1 MTLLIIYCTIFFARP
16 LNTNTIYTNPKS
28 IVLTKRNYQ
37 TWPKVI
43 TEENPKVLL
52 VITGDE
58 KICQNDKIKI
68 TAEIFIDDQMSM
80 KKEIKSFKLIQVPR
94 SNILEVTF
102 PDVVLNTGLFMKIKF
117 EINGN
122 ILDPLTNSTYFI

>member
-1 MTLLIIYCTIFFARP
+1 M
-16 LNTNTIYTNPKS
+16 
-28 IVLTKRNYQ
+28 
-37 TWPKVI
+37 
-43 TEENPKVLL
+43 
-52 VITGDE
+52 ITGDE

-94 SNILEVTF
+94 SNIVEVTF
-102 PDVVLNTGLFMKIKF
+102 PDIVLNTGLFMKLKF

-122 ILDPLTNSTYFI
+122 ILDPLNNSTYFI

>member
-1 MTLLIIYCTIFFARP
+1 M
-16 LNTNTIYTNPKS
+16 
-28 IVLTKRNYQ
+28 KRNYQ
-37 TWPKVI
+37 IWPKII

-102 PDVVLNTGLFMKIKF
+102 PDVVLNTGLLMKIKF

>member
-1 MTLLIIYCTIFFARP
+1 M
-16 LNTNTIYTNPKS
+16 
-28 IVLTKRNYQ
+28 KRNYQ
-37 TWPKVI
+37 IWPKII

-94 SNILEVTF
+94 SNIVEVTF
-102 PDVVLNTGLFMKIKF
+102 PDIVLNTGLFMKLKF

-122 ILDPLTNSTYFI
+122 ILDPLNNSTYFI

>member
-1 MTLLIIYCTIFFARP
+1 M
-16 LNTNTIYTNPKS
+16 
-28 IVLTKRNYQ
+28 KRNYQ
-37 TWPKVI
+37 IWPKII

-122 ILDPLTNSTYFI
+122 ILDPLNNSTYFI

>member
-1 MTLLIIYCTIFFARP
+1 MISIKTSATTSQP
-16 LNTNTIYTNPKS
+16 LSTNTIYTNPKS

-37 TWPKVI
+37 IWPKII

-52 VITGDE
+52 MITGDE

-80 KKEIKSFKLIQVPR
+80 KKEIKSFKLIQVP
-94 SNILEVTF
+94 
-102 PDVVLNTGLFMKIKF
+102 
-117 EINGN
+117 
-122 ILDPLTNSTYFI
+122 